1 MTPFFKNGL
10 VGILGYLAAEAVM
23 MVGSF
28 FFADGPHSFVG
39 YSILW
44 IVYLVSLAAAFA
56 VGQWRGKQ
64 FESKWKTLFSVI
76 FLTPAAIAVP
86 ILLAVIFNAQWVMIP
101 LTFSYLPGIFVSMLN
116 PNYMADGWEITLC
129 MIGAPLSVLLA
140 TAVGVL
146 FSYDTAE

>member
-1 MTPFFKNGL
+1 MTQFFKNGL

-28 FFADGPHSFVG
+28 FFADGPHSRTDCM
-39 YSILW
+39 ILG

-64 FESKWKTLFSVI
+64 FESRLKTVLSVLALPAV
-76 FLTPAAIAVP
+76 FLAYPL
-86 ILLAVIFNAQWVMIP
+86 LLAVIFNAQWVMIP
-101 LTFSYLPGIFVSMLN
+101 LTFSYLPGNFLCMATDYGLN
-116 PNYMADGWEITLC
+116 EWYLTLC
-129 MIGAPLSVLLA
+129 MIGAPLCILLA
-140 TAVGVL
+140 TAVGAL